1 MDAYIAARLA
11 LKEIIANDV
20 LFSTALKKALTE
32 YPLPPEDE
40 SFMRALVSCELH
52 HHLLLSRLVSDSN
65 LPFSA
70 DDRFM
75 VLLVLSNILFL
86 KRRPVAESM
95 DFLVHEV
102 CPAGSPIEESALR
115 GFVSSLG
122 DAAMVMPKSIP
133 EDSETYLSLK
143 YNTPEWLI
151 RMWKKHYGQPVTLK
165 ILSANTRPV
174 VPACRV
180 NTLVTTRDEIL
191 KDSDFVAGPIEDTV
205 VYRGQSPL
213 KKKRQYLECQ
223 VFQQRFGVTHIIDS
237 LHFEARQNV
246 LIYEERPNAVYIE
259 IAVCGKN
266 EVVLNVAANSMERRL
281 DIRKAARDYNIQN
294 IEVFES
300 TPNLLVTHVST
311 PMDCVIYIA
320 DCSKF
325 DLIRSLP
332 DFFIHFRQS
341 NLDALIAKQNASIEE
356 CAQLVAP
363 GGRLCYAV
371 NTINNKESHQ
381 LMNDFLARHPDYTL
395 ENERQYLPFDQ
406 FNMALYFAVLRKAV
420 PEV

>member
-1 MDAYIAARLA
+1 MDAYVTAQLA
-11 LKEIIANDV
+11 LKEIIVNDV
-20 LFSTALKKALTE
+20 LFSTAIKKALSE
-32 YPLPPEDE
+32 DPLPPEDE

-52 HHLLLSRLVSDSN
+52 HHLLLSRLVADSG

-70 DDRFM
+70 DERFLA
-75 VLLVLSNILFL
+75 LLGLANIIFL
-86 KRRPVAESM
+86 KRRPSAETLTS
-95 DFLVHEV
+95 LVQAI
-102 CPAGSPIEESALR
+102 CQGESAIQEAPLKTWLTS
-115 GFVSSLG
+115 FG
-122 DAAMVMPKSIP
+122 DAGTVMPKDIP
-133 EDSETYLSLK
+133 EESDTYLSLK
-143 YNTPEWLI
+143 YNTPEWLL
-151 RMWKKHYGQPVTLK
+151 RMWKKHYGLPVTLK

-174 VPACRV
+174 IPACRV

-191 KDSDFVAGPIEDTV
+191 KDYDFIAGPIEDTV
-205 VYRGQSPL
+205 VYRGQTPL
-213 KKKRQYLECQ
+213 KKKQQYIQCH

-237 LHFEARQNV
+237 LHFEARQSV

-300 TPNLLVTHVST
+300 TPNLLITHVSQ
-311 PMDCVIYIA
+311 PVDCVIYIA

-341 NLDALIAKQNASIEE
+341 NLDALIAKQVFGLEE
-356 CAQLVAP
+356 CSQMVMP

-381 LMNDFLARHPDYTL
+381 LILDFLVRHPDFTL

-406 FNMALYFAVLRKAV
+406 FNMALYFAVLRKTV
-420 PEV
+420 PET

>member
-1 MDAYIAARLA
+1 MEAYIAARLA
-11 LKEIIANDV
+11 LKEIIVNDV

-32 YPLPPEDE
+32 CPLPPEGE
-40 SFMRALVSCELH
+40 SFMRAAVSCELH
-52 HHLLLSRLVSDSN
+52 HHLLLSRLVTDSG
-65 LPFSA
+65 LAFSA
-70 DDRFM
+70 DDRFL
-75 VLLVLSNILFL
+75 VLLVLANHIFL
-86 KRRPVAESM
+86 KRRPSTESLN
-95 DFLVHEV
+95 FLVQEICVPGAAVDEV
-102 CPAGSPIEESALR
+102 ALR
-115 GFVSSLG
+115 AFFAPLG
-122 DAAMVMPKSIP
+122 DAATVMPKNITP
-133 EDSETYLSLK
+133 DSEVYLSLK
-143 YNTPEWLI
+143 FNTPEWLI

-174 VPACRV
+174 IPACRV
-180 NTLVTTRDEIL
+180 NTLETTREEIL
-191 KDSDFVAGPIEDTV
+191 KDPDFVAGPIDDTV
-205 VYRGQSPL
+205 VYRGQGPL
-213 KKKRQYLECQ
+213 KKKSQYAECK

-237 LHFEARQNV
+237 LHFEPRQSV

-259 IAVCGKN
+259 IAVCGHN
-266 EVVLNVAANSMERRL
+266 EVLLNVAANSMERRL

-300 TPNLLVTHVST
+300 TPSLLITHVSQ
-311 PMDCVIYIA
+311 PVDAVIYIA

-341 NLDALIAKQNASIEE
+341 NLDNLIAKQNAGIEE
-356 CAQLVAP
+356 CAKLVAP

-381 LMNDFLARHPDYTL
+381 LVADFLARHPDYTL